1 MAAEANKALVRRAFE
16 IWNRA
21 ELAAVGE
28 IVSADYARHD
38 PATPGV
44 RGVEGLQQLIASYH
58 EAFPDLRLTIEDL
71 LAEGETVAARW
82 SGSGTHRGALMGIPP
97 TGRQTAV
104 SGIGLYRLAGGKI
117 AEEWESWDA
126 LGLMQQLGAVPAPGQ
141 APA

>member
-1 MAAEANKALVRRAFE
+1 MSAEANKALVRRAFE

-21 ELAAVGE
+21 DLAATGEVVG
-28 IVSADYARHD
+28 ADYVRHD

-44 RGVEGLQQLIASYH
+44 RGVAGLQQLIATYH
-58 EAFPDLRLTIEDL
+58 QAFPDLQLTVEEL

-82 SGSGTHRGALMGIPP
+82 SGTGTHRGELMGIPP
-97 TGRQTAV
+97 TGKPTAV

-117 AEEWESWDA
+117 AEEWESWDT